1 MSTLA
6 LIRAETERQRQ
17 ELEQRLF
24 EAEQH
29 AIEEVG
35 LSRLCQEI
43 ASRVE
48 AAEALTRRAKRLQTE
63 RRELAGVLRGLHE
76 RRTQL
81 IRRLSSL
88 GVGIEALAAAS
99 GLAPVQIRGLAVE
112 STEPVVAESTEPA
125 AVA

>member
-48 AAEALTRRAKRLQTE
+48 AAEALTRRAKKLQTE
-63 RRELAGVLRGLHE
+63 RRELAGVLHGLRE